1 VLLLLPVEF
10 FFLFILGNGS
20 HIGFHFCDFF
30 FENTNF
36 YLQIV
41 ERIALKFFMSENWK
55 LSFFV
60 VFNFQT
66 VVV

>member
-1 VLLLLPVEF
+1 
-10 FFLFILGNGS
+10 
-20 HIGFHFCDFF
+20 
-30 FENTNF
+30 
-36 YLQIV
+36 LQIV